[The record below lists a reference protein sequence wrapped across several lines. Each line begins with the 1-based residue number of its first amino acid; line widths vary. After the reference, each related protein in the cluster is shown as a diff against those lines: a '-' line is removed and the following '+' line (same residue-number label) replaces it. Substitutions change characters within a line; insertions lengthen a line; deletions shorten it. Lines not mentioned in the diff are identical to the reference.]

1 MKFTEAQL
9 EATIIEL
16 LGVEEYPHDSR
27 PVIERQSKE
36 SLLWQR

>member
-16 LGVEEYPHDSR
+16 LGAEGYPH
-27 PVIERQSKE
+27 VRQEAIAPQPKDVS
-36 SLLWQR
+36 